1 MKRYLEKIIDYAH
14 SQCTTDLSAIIIA
27 IKATD
32 EYVQEFTGDILE
44 DQSSR
49 DKVTR
54 VLDIICDSKSS
65 KGILIVGNKRVHLRS
80 HDSILHSISEI
91 TQIGE

>member
-1 MKRYLEKIIDYAH
+1 MKRYLEDIIDYAY

-32 EYVQEFTGDILE
+32 EDVQEFTGDILE
-44 DQSSR
+44 DPSSR
-49 DKVTR
+49 DKVAR
-54 VLDIICDSKSS
+54 LLDIICDSKSS
-65 KGILIVGNKRVHLRS
+65 KSFLIVGNKLVHLRS

-91 TQIGE
+91 T